1 MRKIVSG
8 PLPTRDCRPV
18 GGDSAH
24 KVHITPRLRRAFR
37 VYNNS
42 PSSSVSTK
50 NKTTAT
56 LERQTDDSK
65 LLSWKEDF
73 ITPVFYPRNHPV
85 NTAHS
90 LNMLSAVGHSDVPS
104 ISSISALASLLAASP
119 FCSRPCFGMDN
130 IRASAAPVCVSDP
143 HLTELV

>member
-1 MRKIVSG
+1 MVLCLLGIAGLSAVILLTRFTSPRGLEELLGFITI
-8 PLPTRDCRPV
+8 LPQV
-18 GGDSAH
+18 QSL
-24 KVHITPRLRRAFR
+24 PR
-37 VYNNS
+37 
-42 PSSSVSTK
+42 
-50 NKTTAT
+50 TTAT